1 MTGSVIL
8 DVIIGLVFI
17 FLLYSLLATIIQEMI
32 ASKLSFR
39 AKILEKA
46 IIRMLQD
53 GNLTSTKNIIT
64 DRTNSF
70 LHLLSR
76 KNLLKGKPFASWFY
90 THPLI
95 KYSAEDNCYSKPAYL
110 SAQNFSKVILDLLH
124 GITGSDIN
132 VLRIN
137 DAITNGYFHNFLPN
151 ESDSNHP
158 AMKALVAMDAE
169 KQKVTIANKN
179 LKPHT
184 TSFTPIDKETLL
196 TLQSLWLHAGGDL
209 EKFRKNLELW
219 FEDTM
224 KRAAGWY
231 QRYTRFI
238 LFFIGLFI
246 AISFNVDTLGIAK
259 QLAKD
264 PELRAQILKQSES
277 YMATQKELMY
287 RQSGA
292 TNTANEKYFE
302 QELKDQKELLN
313 TANSMIRQEINSL
326 NMVLGIGYD
335 HYKKID
341 LYFIRVPILSF
352 SNIIGL
358 LLTALA
364 ISLGAPFWFDLLNKM
379 MKLRNS
385 AKAIPESANTESIV
399 NRQNESISN
408 IQGNISNT
416 GEEAIG

>member
-53 GNLTSTKNIIT
+53 GNLTNTNNIIK
-64 DRTNSF
+64 DRSNAF

-95 KYSAEDNCYSKPAYL
+95 KYSAEDNCYSKPAYV
-110 SAQNFSKVILDLLH
+110 SAQSFSKVILDLLH
-124 GITGSDIN
+124 GITGSDLN
-132 VLRIN
+132 ALRIK
-137 DAITNGYFHNFLPN
+137 DAISNGYFHHFLPN
-151 ESDSNHP
+151 KADSNHP
-158 AMKALVAMDAE
+158 AMKALFPMDTD
-169 KQKVTIANKN
+169 KKN
-179 LKPHT
+179 LAIPDNHLESHS
-184 TSFTPIDKETLL
+184 TSTIKIDQETLL

-209 EKFRKNLELW
+209 YMFKKSLEQW

-246 AISFNVDTLGIAK
+246 AISFNVDTLSIAK

-264 PELRAQILKQSES
+264 PELRAHLLNQSEHF
-277 YMATQKELMY
+277 MATQKEFIY
-287 RQSGA
+287 TKQDT
-292 TNTANEKYFE
+292 TNNEKAKIFE
-302 QELKDQKELLN
+302 QELEDQKELMHS
-313 TANSMIRQEINSL
+313 ANDMIRNEISSL
-326 NMVLGIGYD
+326 NMVLGLGYD

-341 LYFIRVPILSF
+341 LYFIRIPVLSI

-379 MKLRNS
+379 MKLRHSNKTMPE
-385 AKAIPESANTESIV
+385 AANIESAFV
-399 NRQNESISN
+399 RQNENASN
-408 IQGNISNT
+408 IQNNISNT

>member
-53 GNLTSTKNIIT
+53 GNNTSTNNIIK
-64 DRTNSF
+64 DRSNSF

-90 THPLI
+90 THPII
-95 KYSAEDNCYSKPAYL
+95 KYAAEDNCYSKPAYI
-110 SAQNFSKVILDLLH
+110 SANNFSKVILDLLH
-124 GITGSDIN
+124 GIAGSDMN
-132 VLRIN
+132 TLRVR
-137 DAITNGYFHNFLPN
+137 DAISNGYFHNFLPN
-151 ESDSNHP
+151 EADSNHP
-158 AMKALVAMDAE
+158 ATKALLALDADN
-169 KQKVTIANKN
+169 KKLSIQKNISTKGAVST
-179 LKPHT
+179 
-184 TSFTPIDKETLL
+184 TPIDQETLL
-196 TLQSLWLHAGGDL
+196 NLQSLWLHAGGDL
-209 EKFRKNLELW
+209 EQFKKGLEQW

-264 PELRAQILKQSES
+264 PELRAQILKQTES
-277 YMATQKELMY
+277 YMATQKDLSY
-287 RQSGA
+287 NQQRD
-292 TNTANEKYFE
+292 TNTENKKIFDQA
-302 QELKDQKELLN
+302 LKDQQELMN
-313 TANSMIRQEINSL
+313 TANSMIRNEVNNL
-326 NMVLGIGYD
+326 NMVLGLGYKD
-335 HYKKID
+335 YKKID
-341 LYFIRVPILSF
+341 LYFLSVPILSF
-352 SNIIGL
+352 ANIIGL
-358 LLTALA
+358 ILTALA

-385 AKAIPESANTESIV
+385 TKTTPEASIIENAVGKSNESTSNIKG
-399 NRQNESISN
+399 SISN
-408 IQGNISNT
+408 N